1 MTWYMSVDLFQR
13 LEDWKLC
20 CTTTNFYTATS
31 GNQGWILF
39 QRNEGREE

>member
-1 MTWYMSVDLFQR
+1 MTFISKTRTLLYD
-13 LEDWKLC
+13 
-20 CTTTNFYTATS
+20 FYTATP